1 MWIVMDEQ
9 YRQEKAKFRLKECC
23 ENCHHYCEKRNLC
36 GMLYPVE
43 PHRSQTFEQ
52 AKDGDRIF
60 FCKMF
65 EAK

>member
-9 YRQEKAKFRLKECC
+9 YRREKEQYQLKECC
-23 ENCHHYCEKRNLC
+23 ENCQHYCPERNLC

-43 PHRSQTFEQ
+43 PHLSQTFDQ
-52 AKDGDRIF
+52 AKEGDRIY

>member
-9 YRQEKAKFRLKECC
+9 YRREKEQFRLKDCC
-23 ENCHHYCEKRNLC
+23 EDCAHYCAERNKC

-43 PHRSQTFEQ
+43 PHLEKTFNKAQ
-52 AKDGDRIF
+52 DGERIY

-65 EAK
+65 EAQ